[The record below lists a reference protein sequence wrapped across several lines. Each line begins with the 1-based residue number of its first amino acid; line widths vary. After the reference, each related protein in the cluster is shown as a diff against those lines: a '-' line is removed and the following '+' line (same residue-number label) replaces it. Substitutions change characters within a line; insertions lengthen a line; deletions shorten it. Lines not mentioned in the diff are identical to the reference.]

1 MSEWT
6 HSARAEWDRCGA
18 RVRASLTG
26 SEADP
31 TEVIDDLKRH
41 LDTEVARARLEV
53 VTEEDVRR
61 LFRQIGGMEL
71 AAAAVLPEAAPAPRA
86 APPAGT
92 RPGWLLLLFGVLL
105 PVGTLSWEWIS
116 HLCAANFFDPIP
128 TFWHGL
134 LVACVPATNLATH
147 LVMRRSDGV
156 CRPWVGWANGIA
168 LGIAAFYT
176 LVFLPLTLPGIV
188 CLVYLG
194 LGFVPLTPLIS
205 MIATLGYRRHLRS
218 RLPAGG
224 QGRVAGLWRGMALAW
239 AALLL
244 LESPDLLTRI
254 GCDMARSEAAPARA
268 RGIRWLR
275 AVGARETLLRF
286 CYDRPRRLADFFSM
300 VLSSHPWS
308 QQAPLSSEEARTL
321 FFRVYGQPFNAEPPP
336 RMYTRG
342 GVWRELED
350 AFTWD
355 FDQGL
360 GGTAVAGRVKGL
372 SLAASR
378 LDGAVDSRGAV
389 AYLEWTLEFQN
400 QAAVAREA
408 RAQIRLPP
416 GAVVSRLTLWVNG
429 EEREAA
435 FAGRSQTRVAYQRVA
450 VERRRDP
457 VLVTTSG
464 PDRVLVQCFPVP
476 PQGGRMKI
484 RLGITAPLDLET
496 LSQGRLHWPVFLERN
511 FSLPADLAHQVW
523 LLSKASLSSRS
534 TGLQIENPEPGRFA
548 LRGPLKDPDLVDPA
562 AVVLVSRP
570 ADLREVWT
578 TNDVGGQAIRQ
589 TIEDRPP
596 VNPSRVALVVD
607 GSQNM
612 TDAYSALAQSLA
624 TFPEALEL
632 RVTLAADEPIDL
644 LPPSAGVSKA
654 IMSNVA
660 ARVRSLRGVGG
671 QDNVAAL
678 NQALD
683 WAAQATNGVVLWL
696 HGPQPVPL
704 GALDGLRQRL
714 ERRVNG
720 PPVYDLQT
728 LVGPNRILENLEGAG
743 SWVTLTRE
751 GTLTEDLQRI
761 FTHWRNPVATHTFRR
776 ERLTYPKAPTSVPV
790 SQHVERLWALGECQ
804 RLAWE
809 RQPDAAIQLA
819 VRHQLVTPLTGAVV
833 LETQAQYQEAGL
845 TPVDPATV
853 PVIPEPSTWAL
864 LAMGIAV
871 VVLRDRV
878 FGRVRRSLPA
888 AGKEAS
894 D

>member
-6 HSARAEWDRCGA
+6 HSARAEWERCGA

-71 AAAAVLPEAAPAPRA
+71 ASAAALVPE
-86 APPAGT
+86 APPASKPAPPVGT
-92 RPGWLLLLFGVLL
+92 KPGWLLLLFGVLL

-116 HLCAANFFDPIP
+116 HMCAATFFDPLP

-134 LVACVPATNLATH
+134 LVAGVPAANLAAFI
-147 LVMRRSDGV
+147 MIRRAAVACS
-156 CRPWVGWANGIA
+156 PWLGRVNGIA
-168 LGIAAFYT
+168 VGIAAFYS

-188 CLVYLG
+188 CVVYLG
-194 LGFVPLTPLIS
+194 LGLAPLTPLLS
-205 MIATLGYRRHLRS
+205 LIATLGYRRHLCS
-218 RLPAGG
+218 WIAAGG
-224 QGRVAGLWRGMALAW
+224 PGKVAGLWRGMALAW

-244 LESPDLLTRI
+244 LETPELLTRI
-254 GCDMARSEAAPARA
+254 GCEMARSEASPARA

-275 AVGARETLLRF
+275 AVGDRETLLRF
-286 CYDRPRRLADFFSM
+286 CYDRPRRFADFFSM
-300 VLSSHPWS
+300 VLSSSPWS
-308 QQAPLSSEEARTL
+308 QQVPLSPEETRAF

-336 RMYTRG
+336 RMYTRA
-342 GVWRELED
+342 GVWRDLED
-350 AFTWD
+350 TFTWD
-355 FDQGL
+355 FDPGL
-360 GGTAVAGRVKGL
+360 GGAAVAGRVKGL

-378 LDGAVDSRGAV
+378 LDGAVDSRGAA
-389 AYLEWTLEFQN
+389 AYLEWTLEFEN

-416 GAVVSRLTLWVNG
+416 GGVVSRLTLWVNG

-435 FAGRSQTRVAYQRVA
+435 FAGRGQTRAAYQTVA

-476 PQGGRMKI
+476 PRGGRMKI
-484 RLGITAPLDLET
+484 RLGITAPLELET
-496 LSQGRLHWPVFLERN
+496 LAQGRLNWPVFLERN
-511 FSLPADLAHQVW
+511 FNLPPDLAHQVW
-523 LLSKASLSSRS
+523 LLSKASLASRGS
-534 TGLQIENPEPGRFA
+534 GLQIENPEPGRFA
-548 LRGPLKDPDLVDPA
+548 LRGAVKDTDLANPA
-562 AVVLVSRP
+562 AVVVVSRP
-570 ADLREVWT
+570 GDIREVWT
-578 TNDVGGQAIRQ
+578 TNDAGGLAIRQ
-589 TIEDRPP
+589 TIDASPP
-596 VNPSRVALVVD
+596 LKPSRVALVVD

-612 TDAYSALAQSLA
+612 TDAYSALAESLA
-624 TFPEALEL
+624 TSPEALEL
-632 RVTLAADEPIDL
+632 RVILAADEPLDL
-644 LPPSAGVSKA
+644 LPPSPGVSKA
-654 IMSNVA
+654 ILGNLA

-683 WAAQATNGVVLWL
+683 WAAQVTNGVVLWL
-696 HGPQPVPL
+696 HGPQPVL
-704 GALDGLRQRL
+704 LSSLDGLRQRL

-743 SWVTLTRE
+743 SWITLTRQ
-751 GTLTEDLQRI
+751 GTLAEDLQRE
-761 FTHWRNPVATHTFRR
+761 FAHWRNPVATYTFRR
-776 ERLTYPKAPTSVPV
+776 ERLAYPKAPTAPPV
-790 SQHVERLWALGECQ
+790 SQHVERLWAFRESQ
-804 RLAWE
+804 RLAFE

-819 VRHQLVTPLTGAVV
+819 ARHQLVTPLTGAVV
-833 LETQAQYQEAGL
+833 LENQAQYQEAGL

-853 PVIPEPSTWAL
+853 PVIPEPSTWVL
-864 LAMGIAV
+864 LAMGAV
-871 VVLRDRV
+871 ILL
-878 FGRVRRSLPA
+878 GKQPRR
-888 AGKEAS
+888 
-894 D
+894 